1 MPEDMPG
8 GTTYYPRFSD
18 GEYARRHDAT
28 RALMAEAGCDVVVF
42 YGTSA
47 QGGTGQA
54 DIYYLTQHMGR
65 QENILVF
72 FADQDPV
79 LLVTAFNHV
88 PNARRQSVVADTR
101 FGGAKTAFGQ
111 TILDVLKEKGTSPR
125 RVGLVGWVP
134 FQIYNPLFE
143 GLSGAESVDLTP
155 RFRRLR
161 VTKSAEELDWLR
173 RGCARTDAAMAA
185 MVAGMR
191 PGMKEY
197 ELGFL
202 LAEGYRGDGG
212 EDYLHYISSTSQDQ
226 PDRAV
231 PSQTPGSRTLRSGD
245 IIAIELSI
253 GYYGYAGQALRTI
266 VLDGE
271 PNALFSDLY
280 DAADEAY
287 RRMCATIRPGATTAD
302 VLDALDFIDERG
314 FAIIDGLLH
323 GYGIGILPPS
333 LPTEGYPRT
342 PTRPVRMPGTTHQ
355 PFTFTEDMTVVLQP
369 NVTTEDGTAGV
380 QMGNLVRVTDGGVES
395 MHQGPLELLRA

>member
-1 MPEDMPG
+1 MHADDG
-8 GTTYYPRFSD
+8 NPRFSD
-18 GEYARRHDAT
+18 GEYERRHDAT
-28 RALMAEAGCDVVVF
+28 RALMADAGCDVLVF
-42 YGTSA
+42 YGTSS

-101 FGGAKTAFGQ
+101 FGGAKTAFGR
-111 TILDVLKEKGTSPR
+111 TVLEVLKEKGATPR

-134 FQIYNPLFE
+134 YQIYNPLFE
-143 GLSGAESVDLTP
+143 GLPEAEPVDLTS

-161 VTKSAEELDWLR
+161 VVKSSEELEWLR
-173 RGCARTDAAMAA
+173 HGCARTDAAMTA
-185 MVAGMR
+185 MVEGMR

-202 LAEGYRGDGG
+202 LAEGYRAQGG
-212 EDYLHYISSTSQDQ
+212 EDYLHYISSTPQEA

-231 PSQTPGSRTLRSGD
+231 PSQTPGNRTLRSGD
-245 IIAIELSI
+245 VIAIELSI
-253 GYYGYAGQALRTI
+253 GYHGYAGQALRTI

-271 PNALFSDLY
+271 PSAAFQDLY
-280 DAADEAY
+280 DTADEAY
-287 RRMCATIRPGATTAD
+287 RRMCDTITPGATTAD

-314 FAIIDGLLH
+314 YAIIDGLLH

-333 LPTEGYPRT
+333 LPSEGYPRT
-342 PTRPVRMPGTTHQ
+342 PTRPVRMPGATHV
-355 PFTFTEDMTVVLQP
+355 PFTFAEDMTVVLQP
-369 NVTTEDGTAGV
+369 NVTTRDGTAGV
-380 QMGNLVRVTDGGVES
+380 QLGNLVRVTSSGVEN
-395 MHQGPLELLRA
+395 MHQAPLEFIRA

>member
-1 MPEDMPG
+1 MPD
-8 GTTYYPRFSD
+8 TSYPRFSD
-18 GEYARRHDAT
+18 AEFKRRHEAT
-28 RALMAEAGCDVVVF
+28 RRLMTEQGCDVLVF
-42 YGTSA
+42 YGTSS

-54 DIYYLTQHMGR
+54 DIYYLSHHMGR

-111 TILDVLKEKGTSPR
+111 TVLDVLAERGSSPR

-134 FQIYNPLFE
+134 FQLYNPLAA
-143 GLSGAESVDLTP
+143 GLPGAELVDMTG
-155 RFRRLR
+155 RFRTLR
-161 VTKSAEELDWLR
+161 VIKSGEELEWLR
-173 RGCARTDAAMAA
+173 LGCARTDAAMAA
-185 MVAGMR
+185 MVEGMR

-202 LAEGYRGDGG
+202 LAEGYRRDGG
-212 EDYLHYISSTSQDQ
+212 EDYLHYISSTSQDE
-226 PDRAV
+226 PDRGV
-231 PSQTPGSRTLRSGD
+231 PSQTPGARTLQSGD
-245 IIAIELSI
+245 IVAIELSI
-253 GYYGYAGQALRTI
+253 GYHGYAGQALRTI

-271 PNALFSDLY
+271 PNALFADLY
-280 DAADEAY
+280 AAADEAY
-287 RRMCATIRPGATTAD
+287 RQMCETIKPGATTAD

-342 PTRPVRMPGTTHQ
+342 PTRPVRMPGTTHR
-355 PFTFTEDMTVVLQP
+355 PFTFEEDMTIVLQP
-369 NVTTEDGTAGV
+369 NVTTPDGSAGV
-380 QMGNLVRVTDGGVES
+380 QMGNLVHVTADGVES
-395 MHQGPLELLRA
+395 MHHGPLELLRA

>member
-1 MPEDMPG
+1 MKIDDA
-8 GTTYYPRFSD
+8 TYPRFSP
-18 GEYARRHDAT
+18 GEYQRRHEAT
-28 RALMAEAGCDVVVF
+28 RALMTEEGCDAVVF
-42 YGTSA
+42 YGTSS

-65 QENILVF
+65 QENILIF

-111 TILDVLKEKGTSPR
+111 TILDVLKEKGSSPG

-134 FQIYNPLFE
+134 FQIYNPLFK
-143 GLSGAESVDLTP
+143 GLPGAEPVDLTGK
-155 RFRRLR
+155 FRMLR
-161 VTKSAEELDWLR
+161 VTKSAEELEWLTL
-173 RGCARTDAAMAA
+173 GCARTDAAMAA
-185 MVAGMR
+185 MVEGMR

-202 LAEGYRGDGG
+202 LAEGYRRDGG
-212 EDYLHYISSTSQDQ
+212 EDYLHYISSTAQDS

-231 PSQTPGSRTLRSGD
+231 PSQTPGSRMLRSGD

-253 GYYGYAGQALRTI
+253 GFHGYAGQALRTI

-271 PNALFSDLY
+271 PNALFTDLY
-280 DAADEAY
+280 AAADEAY

-302 VLDALDFIDERG
+302 VLEALAFIDERG
-314 FAIIDGLLH
+314 YAIIDGLLH

-333 LPTEGYPRT
+333 LPSEGYPRT
-342 PTRPVRMPGTTHQ
+342 PTRPVRMPGATHR
-355 PFTFTEDMTVVLQP
+355 PFTFQQDMTVVLQP
-369 NVTTEDGTAGV
+369 NVATPDGRAGV
-380 QMGNLVRVTDGGVES
+380 QMGNLVRVTDDGVAC
-395 MHQGPLELLRA
+395 MHHGPLELIRA

>member
-1 MPEDMPG
+1 MTDDSSH
-8 GTTYYPRFSD
+8 YARFSD
-18 GEYARRHDAT
+18 AEYQRRHDAT
-28 RALMAEAGCDVVVF
+28 RKLMADEGCDVLIF

-54 DIYYLTQHMGR
+54 DVYYLTQHMGR

-101 FGGAKTAFGQ
+101 FGGAKTEFGQ
-111 TILDVLKEKGTSPR
+111 TILDVLAEKGSKPA

-134 FQIYNPLFE
+134 FQITGTLTE
-143 GLSGAESVDLTP
+143 GLAGAQLADLTG
-155 RFRRLR
+155 RFRLLR
-161 VTKSAEELDWLR
+161 VTKSAEELEWLR
-173 RGCARTDAAMAA
+173 LGCARTDAAMAA

-202 LAEGYRGDGG
+202 LAEGYRRDGG
-212 EDYLHYISSTSQDQ
+212 EDYLHYISSTPQDD

-231 PSQTPGSRTLRSGD
+231 PCQTPSSRTLQSGD
-245 IIAIELSI
+245 ILAIELSI
-253 GYYGYAGQALRTI
+253 GYHGYAGQALRTI

-271 PNALFSDLY
+271 PNELFSDLY
-280 DAADEAY
+280 ATADEAY
-287 RRMCATIRPGATTAD
+287 RAMRDTIRPGATTGD
-302 VLDALDFIDERG
+302 VLEALTFIDDRG
-314 FAIIDGLLH
+314 YAIIDGLLH

-333 LPTEGYPRT
+333 LPTEGYPLT
-342 PTRPVRMPGTTHQ
+342 PTRPVVWPGSTHK
-355 PFTFTEDMTVVLQP
+355 PFTFQKDMTIVLQP
-369 NVTTEDGTAGV
+369 NVATADGKAGV
-380 QMGNLVRVTDGGVES
+380 QMGNLVRVTDDGVEV
-395 MHQGPLELLRA
+395 MHAGPTELLRA